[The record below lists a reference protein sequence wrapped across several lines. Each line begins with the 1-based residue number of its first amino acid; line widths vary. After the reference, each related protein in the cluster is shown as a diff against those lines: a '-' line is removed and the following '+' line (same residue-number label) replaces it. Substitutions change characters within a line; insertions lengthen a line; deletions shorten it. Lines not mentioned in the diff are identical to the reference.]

1 MALIDFNESFIQKL
15 GEGLQAR
22 TGYITREF
30 TRALENEVVDGTPVK
45 SGKASQNWNVNVGG
59 ADTQVR
65 PASAGRKDN
74 SSALSRIDGST
85 AVFLTNHVPYIRRL
99 ENGYSKQAPQ
109 GMARAA
115 EVKAYDRL
123 GEITEAAEKNVPLIQ

>member
-15 GEGLQAR
+15 GTGLDAR
-22 TGYITREF
+22 TKFVVKEF
-30 TRALENEVVDGTPVK
+30 TRALEGEVVLHTPKK
-45 SGKASQNWNVNVGG
+45 SGKARQNWNVNIGG
-59 ADTQVR
+59 PDTQVR
-65 PASAGRKDN
+65 PATAGQKDN
-74 SSALSRIDGST
+74 SGVYDRMTASAP
-85 AVFLTNHVPYIRRL
+85 VFLTNHVPYIRRL

-123 GEITEAAEKNVPLIQ
+123 EEICTKAQNEVPLIQ